1 MRQKE
6 KKRQQASQ
14 GQGHD
19 AENGKG
25 KERVGSET
33 PSAEPLE
40 AGSQDSLAEEEIP
53 EEEESELY
61 RILQHIVHVQ
71 FTTDCQV

>member
-14 GQGHD
+14 GQEVT

-25 KERVGSET
+25 KEPLGSET
-33 PSAEPLE
+33 PSPEPLE

-61 RILQHIVHVQ
+61 RILQHNVV
-71 FTTDCQV
+71 